1 MALRINLYKLYC
13 TNLYRNNEVII
24 NYIVNYVHSCL
35 NDDIRGS
42 LLCSLQNT
50 LSSWS
55 CAFLVSQAIIA
66 HSPIHGLC
74 LLVVV

>member
-1 MALRINLYKLYC
+1 MY
-13 TNLYRNNEVII
+13 NLYRNNEVII
-24 NYIVNYVHSCL
+24 NYILSYVLSSL

-42 LLCSLQNT
+42 LCVAYKTLS